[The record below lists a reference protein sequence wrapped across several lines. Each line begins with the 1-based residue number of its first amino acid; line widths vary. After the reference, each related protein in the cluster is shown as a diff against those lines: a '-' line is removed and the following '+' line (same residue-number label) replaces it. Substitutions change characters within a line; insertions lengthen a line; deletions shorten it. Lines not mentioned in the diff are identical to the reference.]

1 MFSKSIILLLCVVSF
16 TVKSITASN
25 GEIPAGTVE
34 TASSGDIPAGTVETA
49 SSGEIPAEKEET
61 ATSERIVDD
70 GSTSTGNKKLKDMT
84 DEQWA
89 NLFKQYDTD
98 EDGIISPKEFQNLVF
113 NEFSGFLT
121 VHDAD
126 IYKTLISKD
135 KSKTELEMFK
145 NMKPIIYLLTKRTS
159 KVEIGNVN
167 KNDTY
172 SKESFVE
179 VIKENEQARQLF
191 SDANEISEILN
202 LISQKV
208 KWPINW
214 TKLEEILKMVADSLM
229 MVHIYEGFCKIDQD
243 EDGVINVDDL
253 VKAWIGNDS
262 EESAAEVSDTEKSAN
277 EEPVTK
283 MIMDGDL
290 NRDGLIDFYEYMLI
304 MSNQ

>member
-1 MFSKSIILLLCVVSF
+1 MFSKNIILLLFVVSF
-16 TVKSITASN
+16 TVKSITA
-25 GEIPAGTVE
+25 G
-34 TASSGDIPAGTVETA
+34 
-49 SSGEIPAEKEET
+49 SGEIVEA

-135 KSKTELEMFK
+135 KSKTELEMLK
-145 NMKPIIYLLTKRTS
+145 NMKPIIYLLTKRIS

-179 VIKENEQARQLF
+179 VIKENEQARKLF
-191 SDANEISEILN
+191 SDENEISEILN
-202 LISQKV
+202 LISQKE
-208 KWPINW
+208 WPIDLA
-214 TKLEEILKMVADSLM
+214 KLEELLKMIKTSQMIVQC
-229 MVHIYEGFCKIDQD
+229 YEEFCELAKDQD
-243 EDGVINVDDL
+243 GRIPVNDF
-253 VKAWIGNDS
+253 VKAWIEDDS
-262 EESAAEVSDTEKSAN
+262 NETEFDLSDNEESSINEKF
-277 EEPVTK
+277 TK
-283 MIMDGDL
+283 IIKNGDL
-290 NRDGLIDFYEYMLI
+290 DRNGFIDFYEYLI
-304 MSNQ
+304 LMSNDYNLDGDLEMSLDNKTLLSIQENL